1 MIVNILF
8 ENQWNFFYFL
18 NLSAIAS
25 ILSSVGLSM
34 FVTDG
39 LKSGILVLREK
50 VIKNKIFLFLSPYLD
65 RLVGLFAAIFIF
77 VIFYFKNYLISLF
90 SIIILFLL
98 MILNWRN
105 EIFRGIFTGFILS
118 MFSHVMD
125 AFSLYIFI
133 HFVFK
138 YDIFWSQWLL
148 AFIFGGISSLL
159 SVFGGL
165 GGRALGINLFI
176 NDLNISFTLDII
188 YYLMQLFSAIIAILL
203 FNFYKIINFHQRR
216 K

>member
-1 MIVNILF
+1 M
-8 ENQWNFFYFL
+8 
-18 NLSAIAS
+18 SAIAS
-25 ILSSVGLSM
+25 ILSSLGLSM

-98 MILNWRN
+98 TILNWRN

-176 NDLNISFTLDII
+176 KDLNTSFTLDII

-203 FNFYKIINFHQRR
+203 FNFYKIINFHQR
-216 K
+216 KK

>member
-18 NLSAIAS
+18 NLSATAS
-25 ILSSVGLSM
+25 ILSSLGLSM

-98 MILNWRN
+98 TILNWRN

-148 AFIFGGISSLL
+148 AFIFGGVSSLL

-176 NDLNISFTLDII
+176 KDLNTSFTLDII

-203 FNFYKIINFHQRR
+203 FNFYKIINFHQR
-216 K
+216 KK

>member
-1 MIVNILF
+1 
-8 ENQWNFFYFL
+8 
-18 NLSAIAS
+18 
-25 ILSSVGLSM
+25 M

-98 MILNWRN
+98 TILNWRN

-148 AFIFGGISSLL
+148 AFIFGGVSSLL

-176 NDLNISFTLDII
+176 KDLNTSFTLDII

-203 FNFYKIINFHQRR
+203 FNFYKIINFHQR
-216 K
+216 KK